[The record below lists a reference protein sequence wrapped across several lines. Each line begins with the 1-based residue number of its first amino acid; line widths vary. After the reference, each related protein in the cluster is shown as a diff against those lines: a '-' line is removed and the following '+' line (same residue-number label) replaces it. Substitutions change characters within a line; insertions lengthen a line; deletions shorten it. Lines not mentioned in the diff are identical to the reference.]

1 MKKQLL
7 SIAALLSAASAIA
20 QPTIQANQYNYVS
33 APGFVYK
40 YLSGQ
45 TAISPGASGANVT
58 WDFSTLVGSSTLN
71 YTTASCPGDAN
82 CGTFPGA
89 NQVIGVSTAAKV
101 YFNKSSNSLEE
112 VGELAS
118 GTIVFSDPMKMMQFP
133 VTFNQTFNDS
143 YASSGASGSKNG
155 TLSSTIDAYGTLKT
169 PTGTYT
175 NVLRQKIVENATVVS
190 GSTPLQMTITHY
202 YWIAPGIHH
211 YLMAVLST
219 QITGLPV
226 PVPTTYVATYT
237 TQSSTPTGIADNEA
251 LSQEITVYPNP
262 AKEKLTIQTAS
273 LDIKDIEVYNVLGQ
287 KMLTQSFTNKSN
299 SASITMDNLQLANG
313 CYFLKINTSKGL
325 VTKQIAIR

>member
-20 QPTIQANQYNYVS
+20 QPTIQANQFNYVS
-33 APGFVYK
+33 VPGFVYK
-40 YLSGQ
+40 YMSGQ
-45 TAISPGASGANVT
+45 TAISPGAAGANVN
-58 WDFSTLVGSSTLN
+58 WDFSTLAGSSTLN
-71 YTTASCPGDAN
+71 YTTTSCPGDAD

-89 NQVIGVSTAAKV
+89 NQVVGVSTAAKV

-118 GTIVFSDPMKMMQFP
+118 GTITFSDPMKMMQFP
-133 VTFNQTFNDS
+133 VTFNQAYNDS

-155 TLSSTIDAYGTLKT
+155 TLSSAIDAYGTLKT

-190 GSTPLQMTITHY
+190 GSTSMQMTITHY

-226 PVPTTYVATYT
+226 PVPPTYVATYS
-237 TQSSTPTGIADNEA
+237 TQSGTGIADNEA
-251 LSQEITVYPNP
+251 LSREVTVYPNP
-262 AKEKLTIQTAS
+262 ASNKLTIQTTD

-287 KMLTQSFTNKSN
+287 KMLTHTFSDKSN
-299 SASITMDNLQLANG
+299 TASVTIDNLQLAKG
-313 CYFLKINTSKGL
+313 CYFLKINTGKGL
-325 VTKQIAIR
+325 VTKQIAIK